1 MLNSVMHMYCYNT
14 PSRSLTLLARDVRG
28 GEDADTYIQLLE
40 VA

>member
-1 MLNSVMHMYCYNT
+1 MLNSIMHMYCYNT
-14 PSRSLTLLARDVRG
+14 TSLAREARG